1 MDLYD
6 GGEDINHSSIFLL
19 NALNGGDD
27 NLNLGTVAEL
37 SFCTYVSTPL
47 KFFNEL
53 PRLLLVL
60 RWVFTHCWGK
70 KG

>member
-1 MDLYD
+1 MDQYD

-37 SFCTYVSTPL
+37 PFVLMFRPPSSFSTSSHA
-47 KFFNEL
+47 FY
-53 PRLLLVL
+53 
-60 RWVFTHCWGK
+60 WS
-70 KG
+70 